1 MAEEAVEGKVPA
13 VDDRQILDD
22 LTLLQQVDGTRLG
35 GVIHEASSVQLQRPD
50 DTLGYVQ
57 TDYRGAEDLMVGG
70 AVQTGTVVGE
80 SVAVAADQAVNA
92 LLLDGDVLRTEGT
105 RGSGP
110 TGPEGSGPADAEG
123 RGATGKTVERAEL
136 LSTARTTST
145 YDPLEAA
152 PSDIPIPETPAQV
165 IDNGVVP
172 ATEGVTFLQ
181 AAAVVAPTV
190 TAPSTSTSTSAPAP
204 VSDTPS
210 LTVNGV
216 SGDEDTAI
224 TLNIAAALTDTGGT
238 EVLTVTLAGIPD
250 GAVLRDASG
259 TVLTVVNG
267 TIVLTASQIS
277 GLTLTPPANSGDS
290 FSLTVTATSTDGTA
304 APNSV
309 TATLPVTVNPVSDTP
324 TLSVSAVTG
333 AEDTA
338 IPLTIGPALTDI
350 DGSETLTVTI
360 AGIPS
365 GAVLTNA
372 AGDLLTISG
381 GSITLTPAQLAGLA
395 ITPPL
400 NSDAD
405 FTLTVTATSRDGS
418 AAPASV
424 SAPLTVTVTPVTDT
438 PTLSVAAATGNEDS
452 AIALTITPALTD
464 TDGSETLSVT
474 ISGIPAGASLANAAG
489 DTLSISNGSVTLTP
503 GQLAGLRITPPA
515 NSDADFT
522 LTVTTTAQDGTAA
535 PVSVSAPLA
544 VTVNPVTDTPTLSV
558 TAATGSEDTA
568 IPLVISPALTDTDGS
583 ESLSITISGI
593 PVGASLK
600 NSAGDTLTI
609 GNGSITLSPGQ
620 LAGLT
625 ITPPANSDVDFT
637 LTVTATARDGGAD
650 PVSVSAPLT
659 VTVNPVTDTPTLSV
673 TAATGSEDTAIPLT
687 VTPALTDLDG
697 SETLTITIAGIP
709 TGAVLTN
716 TAGDLLTISGGSITL
731 TPGQLAGLAIT
742 PPANSDAD
750 FTLTVT
756 ATARD
761 GVADPVSVTQTLPV
775 TVNPVSDTPTLSVS
789 AARGDE
795 DTAIP
800 LTISPALTDTDGSE
814 TLTITIAGV
823 PAGASLSAGSSVTES
838 NGTTTWTLT
847 PQQLAGLKITPPHN
861 SDADFDLTVT
871 AIAKQ
876 SQ

>member
-1 MAEEAVEGKVPA
+1 MAEEAVQGKVPT

-70 AVQTGTVVGE
+70 AVQTGAVVGE
-80 SVAVAADQAVNA
+80 SVAVAADQAANA
-92 LLLDGDVLRTEGT
+92 LLLNGDVLRTEGT

-110 TGPEGSGPADAEG
+110 TGPEGSGPTDGEG
-123 RGATGKTVERAEL
+123 RGAAGKTAERAEL
-136 LSTARTTST
+136 LSTARTTSA

-152 PSDIPIPETPAQV
+152 ASDIPMPETPDQV

-172 ATEGVTFLQ
+172 AAEGVTFLQ
-181 AAAVVAPTV
+181 AAAVVAPAV
-190 TAPSTSTSTSAPAP
+190 AAPSTPAPAP

-224 TLNIAAALTDTGGT
+224 ALNIAAALTDTGGT
-238 EVLTVTLAGIPD
+238 EVLSVTLAGIPD

-259 TVLTVVNG
+259 AVLTVVNG
-267 TIVLTASQIS
+267 SIVLTASQIP

-324 TLSVSAVTG
+324 TLGVSAVTG

-338 IPLTIGPALTDI
+338 IPLSISPALTDT

-360 AGIPS
+360 AGIPT

-372 AGDLLTISG
+372 AGEVLTVSG
-381 GSITLTPAQLAGLA
+381 GSITLTPGQLAGLA

-418 AAPASV
+418 AAPAST
-424 SAPLTVTVTPVTDT
+424 SLPLVVTVNPVTDT
-438 PTLSVAAATGNEDS
+438 PTLSVSAATGNEDS
-452 AIALTITPALTD
+452 AIPLTITPALTD
-464 TDGSETLSVT
+464 TDGSETLSIT

-489 DTLSISNGSVTLTP
+489 DTLSISNGAVTLTP

-558 TAATGSEDTA
+558 TAASGNEDTA

-609 GNGSITLSPGQ
+609 GNGSITLSPNQ

-650 PVSVSAPLT
+650 AVSVSAPLAVT
-659 VTVNPVTDTPTLSV
+659 VTPVTDTPTLSV

-687 VTPALTDLDG
+687 ISPALTDLDG
-697 SETLTITIAGIP
+697 SETLTITISGIP
-709 TGAVLTN
+709 AGAVLTN
-716 TAGDLLTISGGSITL
+716 TAGDPLTISGGSITL

-742 PPANSDAD
+742 PPTNSDAD
-750 FTLTVT
+750 FSLTVT
-756 ATARD
+756 ATAKD
-761 GVADPVSVTQTLPV
+761 GVANPVSVTQTLAV
-775 TVNPVSDTPTLSVS
+775 TVNPVTDTPTLSVS

-800 LTISPALTDTDGSE
+800 LTI
-814 TLTITIAGV
+814 
-823 PAGASLSAGSSVTES
+823 
-838 NGTTTWTLT
+838 N
-847 PQQLAGLKITPPHN
+847 
-861 SDADFDLTVT
+861 
-871 AIAKQ
+871 
-876 SQ
+876 

>member
-1 MAEEAVEGKVPA
+1 MAEEAVQEKVPA

-35 GVIHEASSVQLQRPD
+35 GVIHESSTVQLQRPD

-80 SVAVAADQAVNA
+80 AVAVTTDQAVNA
-92 LLLDGDVLRTEGT
+92 LLLNGDVLLTEGT

-110 TGPEGSGPADAEG
+110 SGPEGAGPSDGGPREAAG
-123 RGATGKTVERAEL
+123 TAAERAEL
-136 LSTARTTST
+136 LSNARTTST
-145 YDPLEAA
+145 YDPLQVAQSA
-152 PSDIPIPETPAQV
+152 IPMPGTPTQV
-165 IDNGVVP
+165 IDNGTVP
-172 ATEGVTFLQ
+172 NAEGVTFLQ
-181 AAAVVAPTV
+181 GAVATTDIAADIAT
-190 TAPSTSTSTSAPAP
+190 TATPAQTA

-216 SGDEDTAI
+216 SGDEDSAI
-224 TLNIAAALTDTGGT
+224 ALNIAAALTDTGGT

-259 TVLTVVNG
+259 TVLMVVNG
-267 TIVLTASQIS
+267 SIVLTASQIP
-277 GLTLTPPANSGDS
+277 GLTLTPPPNSGDS

-304 APNSV
+304 APASV
-309 TATLPVTVNPVSDTP
+309 AATLPVTVNPVSDTP

-338 IPLTIGPALTDI
+338 IPLTISPALTDT
-350 DGSETLTVTI
+350 DGSEALTVTI
-360 AGIPS
+360 AGIPA
-365 GAVLTNA
+365 GAVLTNT
-372 AGDLLTISG
+372 AGDRLTISG
-381 GSITLTPAQLAGLA
+381 GSITLTPGQLAGLA

-405 FTLTVTATSRDGS
+405 FTLTITATSRDGT
-418 AAPASV
+418 AAPAST
-424 SAPLTVTVTPVTDT
+424 SQPLLVTVNPVTDT
-438 PTLSVAAATGNEDS
+438 PTLTVAAATGNEDS
-452 AIALTITPALTD
+452 AIPLTITPALTD

-489 DTLSISNGSVTLTP
+489 DPLTISNGSVTLTP

-515 NSDADFT
+515 NSDVDFT

-558 TAATGSEDTA
+558 SAASGNEDSA
-568 IPLVISPALTDTDGS
+568 IALTISPALTDTDGS
-583 ESLSITISGI
+583 EALSVTISGI
-593 PVGASLK
+593 PTGASLK
-600 NSAGDTLTI
+600 NTAGDVLTI
-609 GNGSITLSPGQ
+609 SNGSITLSPGQ

-637 LTVTATARDGGAD
+637 LTITATARDGGAD
-650 PVSVSAPLT
+650 PVSVSAPLA
-659 VTVNPVTDTPTLSV
+659 VTVIPVTDTPTLSLS
-673 TAATGSEDTAIPLT
+673 AATGNEDTAIPLT
-687 VTPALTDLDG
+687 ITPALTDLDG

-716 TAGDLLTISGGSITL
+716 TAGDVLTISGGSITL

-742 PPANSDAD
+742 PP
-750 FTLTVT
+750 
-756 ATARD
+756 
-761 GVADPVSVTQTLPV
+761 
-775 TVNPVSDTPTLSVS
+775 
-789 AARGDE
+789 
-795 DTAIP
+795 
-800 LTISPALTDTDGSE
+800 
-814 TLTITIAGV
+814 
-823 PAGASLSAGSSVTES
+823 S
-838 NGTTTWTLT
+838 N
-847 PQQLAGLKITPPHN
+847 
-861 SDADFDLTVT
+861 
-871 AIAKQ
+871 
-876 SQ
+876 